1 MMVQVAPMLGKFPDP
16 QGPFRV
22 NDERILNAMAIT
34 RAAIAHRAYEKF
46 IARGSV
52 HGFDQE
58 DWLTANDELVAEA
71 IGQT

>member
-1 MMVQVAPMLGKFPDP
+1 MTEQVSPTLRKFPDP

-22 NDERILNAMAIT
+22 NDERILNAMSIT

-52 HGFDQE
+52 HGLDRE
-58 DWLTANDELVAEA
+58 DWLAANDELVAEA
-71 IGQT
+71 IGPT

>member
-1 MMVQVAPMLGKFPDP
+1 MLRQVPEP

-22 NDERILNAMAIT
+22 NDERILNAMSIT
-34 RAAIAHRAYEKF
+34 RVAIAKRAYEKF

-52 HGFDQE
+52 HGFDTE

-71 IGQT
+71 VGQT